1 MIARILAVFFI
12 LLSALKALSAPTDG
26 SQFEPLKSYQ
36 INLNETT
43 ISGVSSGA
51 YMAVQMQIAY
61 SDLIAGAA
69 SFAGGPYGCSKGE
82 VGQARLICMSHPEKV
97 NVVELIDA
105 AMKFEQLGE
114 ISPLHNLKNKKLFIF
129 QSPKDSV
136 NKPVSSEKL
145 YELAEKLFLVNHV
158 VFENKVESAHGFPT
172 LDQGQSCDLP
182 VKPWILKCQYDGAGE
197 ALRALGLNLQ
207 TRGAAKPE
215 NLLPFSQVEF
225 SVPESRMASQGWIYV
240 PTDCQ
245 NHGLCRLHMALH
257 GCQMSGED
265 IQNEFALK
273 AGYNEWAEANKVI
286 VVYPQASKSGNG
298 NPYGCWDW
306 FGLTGPHYATKL
318 GPQMQAL
325 RKIIGRLGGEN

>member
-1 MIARILAVFFI
+1 MTARILGLIILFAVLNVI
-12 LLSALKALSAPTDG
+12 AAPTDG
-26 SQFEPLKSYQ
+26 LQLESLKSYRV
-36 INLNETT
+36 NLLETT
-43 ISGVSSGA
+43 VSGVSSGA

-69 SFAGGPYGCSKGE
+69 SFAGGAYGCSKGDI
-82 VGQARLICMSHPEKV
+82 GQARLVCMSHPEKV
-97 NVVELIDA
+97 NVPELIDA
-105 AMKFEQLGE
+105 SVKSEQSGE
-114 ISPLHNLKNKKLFIF
+114 ISPLQNLKNKKLFIF
-129 QSPKDSV
+129 QSPKDSI
-136 NKPVSSEKL
+136 NKPASSDKL
-145 YELAEKLFLVNHV
+145 IEFAEKLFLVNHIEI
-158 VFENKVESAHGFPT
+158 ENKVESAHGFPT

-182 VKPWILKCQYDGAGE
+182 VKPWILKCQYDGAG
-197 ALRALGLNLQ
+197 AAMRALGLNIQ
-207 TRGAAKPE
+207 ARGSAKPE
-215 NLLPFSQVEF
+215 NLWPFSQLEF
-225 SVPESRMASQGWIYV
+225 SVPESRMANQGWVYV

-245 NHGLCRLHMALH
+245 NHEPCRVHVALH

-273 AGYNEWAEANKVI
+273 SGYNEWAEVNKII